1 VTKKESQ
8 SVISR
13 DCQKLLGPNN
23 DRTAQ
28 CYAANVRNHDDDN
41 DDDENDDGG
50 DNRLSWSVRNSS
62 NRGTAE

>member
-1 VTKKESQ
+1 MTKKESQ

-41 DDDENDDGG
+41 DDDETMMAVIIDYHGQ
-50 DNRLSWSVRNSS
+50 
-62 NRGTAE
+62 